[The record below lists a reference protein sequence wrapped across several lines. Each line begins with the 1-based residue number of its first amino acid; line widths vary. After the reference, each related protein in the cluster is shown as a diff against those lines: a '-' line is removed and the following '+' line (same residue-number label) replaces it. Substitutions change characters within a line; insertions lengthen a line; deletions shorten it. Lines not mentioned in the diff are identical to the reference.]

1 MELEMGKIKDLLLR
15 MMIFIFRRNDAI
27 VASVLLVCVLYLVFW
42 AIYHFVV
49 L

>member
-1 MELEMGKIKDLLLR
+1 MGKIKDLLLR
-15 MMIFIFRRNDAI
+15 MMLFIFRRNEAI

-42 AIYHFVV
+42 AIYHLVA